1 MLSEYVRPN
10 DLEFDE
16 DFWTYD
22 FMSVILK
29 SLGMLPLLL
38 NQLNYLKRFVMW
50 LVIGIRDDT
59 GALADAILDKY
70 LEGFPLGDMMTMIP
84 GLIDVK
90 SCISHV

>member
-29 SLGMLPLLL
+29 SLGMLPLLFK
-38 NQLNYLKRFVMW
+38 QLMYMKTFRSW
-50 LVIGIRDDT
+50 LIIGIRDDT

-70 LEGFPLGDMMTMIP
+70 LDGFPLGDMMTMIP
-84 GLIDVK
+84 GLIDV
-90 SCISHV
+90 IT